1 MDTERQA
8 HWEKVYADKSP
19 LEVSWYQKA
28 PTLSLQLVRSSG
40 VSRDEWLI
48 DVGGGASQL
57 VDSLLDDGYR
67 HVAVLDI
74 ALTALEFAKSR
85 LGEKAHVVE
94 WLQADIT
101 EFQPM
106 HGYTLWHDRA
116 VFHFLTA
123 AADRRRYVEVLRRA
137 VPVGGQVIIGTFAL
151 GGPERCS
158 GLDIVQ
164 YDAAKLGKELG
175 AGFELQEQAD
185 EVHTTPAG
193 KEQKFSFFRFLRTT

>member
-1 MDTERQA
+1 MNRQP
-8 HWEKVYADKSP
+8 VI
-19 LEVSWYQKA
+19 VQK
-28 PTLSLQLVRSSG
+28 PSLSLQLIKSSG

-57 VDSLLDDGYR
+57 VDCLLDEGYR

-74 ALTALEFAKSR
+74 ALTALEFAQSR
-85 LGEKAHVVE
+85 LAGKADAVE

-101 EFQPM
+101 GFQPP
-106 HGYTLWHDRA
+106 HDYSLWHDRA

-137 VPVGGQVIIGTFAL
+137 VPVGGHIIIGTFAI

-164 YDAAKLGKELG
+164 YDASRLGKELG
-175 AGFELQEQAD
+175 ADFELQEQAD
-185 EVHTTPAG
+185 EIHVTPAG
-193 KEQKFSFFRFLRTT
+193 KEQKFSFFRFLRTA